1 MDFNINKTLFNKA
14 LSHIQNIVEKRNT
27 IPILSNVKLSAKDNI
42 VELSATDMDLAL
54 VEYLE
59 AEVKISGT
67 ITVPAYTL
75 YDIVKKL
82 PDDHKISV
90 IYDESKNNNL
100 KITSNKAN
108 FSLPVISADEFPNI
122 ESDNMEHSFTLPKN
136 DLLNLFDQAKI
147 AISTEETRYYLN
159 GIYFHDTINSNKEH
173 VIRAIATDGHR
184 LAKIEKK
191 LVNGAINIPAIIIPR
206 KTILE
211 IIKILSE
218 TEHNKNDEVKISIS
232 KTKIRI
238 EYNNAIILSKLIDGD
253 FPDYEK
259 VIPTN
264 NNLALKTP
272 IKSFTNAI
280 DRVST
285 LSFDKGKTIKMTL
298 NDNKLLLSAD
308 NSANGSAKEEI
319 SVDYNHNKIEIGFNY
334 RYIMEL
340 TSVLEGENIE
350 LLFADSSSPTL
361 IQNAQNDSSLFVLMP
376 VRV

>member
-1 MDFNINKTLFNKA
+1 MKFNINKTVFTKA

-27 IPILSNVKLSAKDNI
+27 IPILSNVKLLAKDNMI
-42 VELSATDMDLAL
+42 ELSATDMDIAL
-54 VEYLE
+54 VEYLPT
-59 AEVKISGT
+59 EVQIPGS

-82 PDDHKISV
+82 PDDHQIIIS
-90 IYDESKNNNL
+90 YDESKTNNL
-100 KITSNKAN
+100 KITSNNAN

-122 ESDNMEHSFTLPKN
+122 ESENMEHNFTLPRK
-136 DLLNLFDQAKI
+136 DLLNLFDQAKV

-159 GIYFHDTINSNKEH
+159 GIYFHDTKDSKGND
-173 VIRAIATDGHR
+173 VIRAVATDGHR
-184 LAKIEKK
+184 LARIEKK
-191 LVNGAINIPAIIIPR
+191 LVNGALNIPAIIIPR

-218 TEHNKNDEVKISIS
+218 SDDDKEVKISIS
-232 KTKIRI
+232 KTKIRL
-238 EYNNAIILSKLIDGD
+238 EYGNAIILSKLIDGE

-259 VIPTN
+259 VIPAN
-264 NNLALKTP
+264 NNLTLRTP
-272 IKSFTNAI
+272 IKSFVNAI

-298 NDNKLLLSAD
+298 NNNKLLLSAD

-319 SVDYNHNKIEIGFNY
+319 SVDYNHTKIEIGFNY

-340 TSVLEGENIE
+340 TSVLDSDNIE
-350 LLFADSSSPTL
+350 LFFADGSSPTL

>member
-1 MDFNINKTLFNKA
+1 MDFNINKTIFSKA

-27 IPILSNVKLSAKDNI
+27 IPILSNVKLSAKDNV

-59 AEVKISGT
+59 AEVNISGT

-82 PDDHKISV
+82 PDDHKIS
-90 IYDESKNNNL
+90 ILYDESRNNNL
-100 KITSNKAN
+100 KITSNKAK

-122 ESDNMEHSFTLPKN
+122 ESNNMEHNFTLPRN

-159 GIYFHDTINSNKEH
+159 GIYFHDTTNNNKEH

-191 LVNGAINIPAIIIPR
+191 LANGAINIPPIIIPR

-238 EYNNAIILSKLIDGD
+238 EYNNAIFFSKLIDGD
-253 FPDYEK
+253 FHDYEK
-259 VIPTN
+259 VFPPN